1 LFRRADATFDE
12 LHQLLKNEALQLRA
26 LYRSSVQLVFSQA
39 MQRSRR

>member
-1 LFRRADATFDE
+1 MRR
-12 LHQLLKNEALQLRA
+12 LLKNAALQMRA